1 MRTRLSPLILSKNE
15 EYNKREMQMINPMSM
30 EGRNIIVTGASQ
42 GVGEAAAD
50 LIVKLGGRAIL
61 VDVQGDKLE
70 VVAEKLGAGNAEV
83 HVGSVADPGFVQ
95 DMVNKAVASSG
106 AVHGLV
112 NNAGIVRAAM
122 INKMPVETWQQ
133 VIDVNLSGVF
143 YCLQAVGRHMI
154 DRANDGDKNP
164 GSIVNISSIAGR
176 RGTIG
181 QINYGAAKAGV
192 LGITMSAAK
201 EWGRYGIRVNSA
213 CFGIVETE
221 MTETIRSDKFR
232 DSYMSQV
239 VLQRFSSPEEVVKS
253 VCFLLSDAS
262 SYVTGQ
268 HLTID
273 GGSHIGF

>member
-1 MRTRLSPLILSKNE
+1 MF
-15 EYNKREMQMINPMSM
+15 NPMSM
-30 EGRNIIVTGASQ
+30 EGRNIVVTGASQ
-42 GVGEAAAD
+42 GVGEAAAEMV
-50 LIVKLGGRAIL
+50 VKLGGRAIL

-70 VVAEKLGAGNAEV
+70 AVADKLGEGNAEV

-95 DMVNKAVASSG
+95 DMVNKSVASSG
-106 AVHGLV
+106 AIHGLV

-122 INKMPVETWQQ
+122 INKMPIETWQQ

-154 DRANDGDKNP
+154 ERSKDGDKNP
-164 GSIVNISSIAGR
+164 GAIVNISSIAGR

-213 CFGIVETE
+213 CFGIVATE
-221 MTETIRSDKFR
+221 MTETIRSEKFR
-232 DSYMSQV
+232 ETYMQQV
-239 VLQRFSSPEEVVKS
+239 VLQRFSTPEEVVQG